1 MTSPD
6 APEKG
11 RFYTRS
17 RRFPKF
23 IGRLHDGSK
32 IWGGPYTLMQGA
44 VFVVVTG
51 LALITQGWWAADLG
65 MIFAVP
71 ASGVIGWGAA
81 YGAGKIPMT
90 RRNILSV
97 IAGGAGAMF
106 KPAAGRYQ
114 DRAVKIRPP
123 HRAGGR
129 VLINGLPRQDTPSTP
144 QASAPSEPT
153 SAPAISKPA
162 PEPEPVQPHTAPVS
176 GVERL
181 LQQARGGSR

>member
-1 MTSPD
+1 MTSPE
-6 APEKG
+6 APETG

-51 LALITQGWWAADLG
+51 LALLTQSWWAADLG
-65 MIFAVP
+65 MLFALP

-81 YGAGKIPMT
+81 YGVGKIPMT

-97 IAGGAGAMF
+97 IAGGVSAVF
-106 KPAAGRYQ
+106 KPTAGHYQ
-114 DRAVKIRPP
+114 DRPVKIRPP

-129 VLINGLPRQDTPSTP
+129 VLISGAPRTKASSIQEIPAAAQTTPVAAVPVEVTP
-144 QASAPSEPT
+144 EPT
-153 SAPAISKPA
+153 PA
-162 PEPEPVQPHTAPVS
+162 HTAPVS